1 MKTRFLSGIIAV
13 AFALNTIGVLPANAL
28 AVDSETYTY
37 EKDDYTVT
45 YTVGSEWE
53 NNRSIEVTIENTG
66 EESILNWALKYDV
79 GGEVNNL
86 WNSKIYESTEDYTI
100 IKNNGYN
107 YEIEPGSSANYGYIV
122 TGAETL
128 IPEDIELCSRR
139 IDVKS
144 GYDVDF
150 AVTNDWYT
158 GFNGEITVTNTSA
171 EPIEAWT
178 LTVVG
183 NYDITN
189 VWNAKLLSQNEHTY
203 EFANQLWTTPINPG
217 ESAVFGFTADKSAT
231 ENAAAENFCLT
242 AVVVGDTTLDD
253 VPAEEIDYELDS
265 DSDGLPDYYEDILG
279 TDKNNTDTDSDGL
292 SDGYE
297 VFYLG
302 TDPLKADSDDN
313 GVNDGEEDFDK
324 DGLTNAE
331 ESELGTNPNCADT
344 DGDGLN
350 DGAEKNTHRTDP
362 LKFDSDD
369 DGISDGDEIALGLDP
384 NSSSTDGTPDS
395 ERTFAQTI
403 DAESEVLSVI
413 NDDESVPFDV
423 SLEIEAAG
431 VAKNNLAAYISGYSA
446 VMRNDAVIG
455 AVPEFSYSNGLT
467 VESVTIKFELDD
479 SVVANTSGKYA
490 DNAELSGIRRLNIF
504 KYFDDIDM
512 LLPVETFCNENDNTV
527 YCITDSLGT
536 YCLMDMELWIE
547 SLTEE
552 NLSETEVNESN
563 AASAYSDEMIKA
575 EVKVS
580 NAASNAPDD
589 FTVVFVLDCRSEK
602 TASEFAL
609 MKEEILDVSRA
620 VFQRSPN
627 AKIYLMKQ
635 STSLTDGVNYSFVS
649 NGSKNYFNDYD
660 SIKTRIKSVLKRP
673 VLNAVLSD
681 AVEGVVTECNLS
693 KHTFVFSIF
702 DEENVLYRSKSG
714 YEALDKAIAYNV
726 DISVISNISDDK
738 KYGYAHDMYN
748 KTKGIY
754 ISDTVGYAEK
764 VLEHIYG
771 EAVSIP
777 DDDNGEYNII
787 LATGLRTVEL
797 DDTVTHIYADRN
809 KSEELQVD
817 TDKDGLTDYK
827 EINFG
832 CNLIKFENGI
842 VTLPT
847 YGACVDY
854 KAELTYVER
863 GLNRFGDVIISDKS
877 FLDYVYET
885 VRVLPIVS
893 DPTSEDGDGDTVPDD
908 VDIDPLVP
916 YLIVS
921 DCIYHTDITHS
932 VSKHALVNGYDE
944 SGIPVYVC
952 VNCCEMFID
961 PEYEDYEKLN
971 EQQFALVKSLQ
982 LCAYELEN
990 SNEVNSQETINSLIS
1005 IYSIIDKIRE
1015 TVVANNVTFYDYADD
1030 VYDENNKFVGR
1041 HYVSPKSKSIK
1052 DKNPYNLY
1060 VDIDITQITRD
1071 ELINRIY
1078 YDYNKEFLTTTL
1090 ITNSPIWWGIN
1101 LIYPTYCVYDSI
1113 KSQSYTIS
1121 DDLTNLGI
1129 AIVDNV
1135 VISSF
1140 LGIPYPLS
1148 ISNVIAVNNYI
1159 NKQGELNA
1167 IAQNKHIYHNMFY
1180 VIIKIQHPNKS
1191 VCFKNTIFF
1200 DGVKSSCLTQTWR
1213 DECEEVYISEKS
1225 NTFYINNN
1233 TDRQLI
1239 YTNYRVDF

>member
-1 MKTRFLSGIIAV
+1 MKIRFLSGIISAV
-13 AFALNTIGVLPANAL
+13 FVLNIVGILPVNAL
-28 AVDSETYTY
+28 AIDSETYVY
-37 EKDDYTVT
+37 EKEGYTVT
-45 YTVGSEWE
+45 YKVGSEWE

-79 GGEVNNL
+79 GGEVYNL
-86 WNSKIYESTEDYTI
+86 WNSEVYESAEDYTI

-107 YEIEPGSSANYGYIV
+107 YEIEAGQIADYGYIV
-122 TGAETL
+122 TGEETL
-128 IPEDIELCSRR
+128 IPDDIELCSHR

-144 GYDVDF
+144 GYTVDF
-150 AVTNDWYT
+150 NVTSDWYT
-158 GFNGEITVTNTSA
+158 GFNGEITINNTSD

-178 LTVVG
+178 LTVDG

-203 EFANQLWTTPINPG
+203 EFANQLWTTPIKPG
-217 ESAVFGFTADKSAT
+217 ESAAFGFTADKSAT
-231 ENAAAENFCLT
+231 LNAATENYRLT

-253 VPAEEIDYELDS
+253 IPAEEIDYELDS
-265 DSDGLPDYYEDILG
+265 DSDCLPDYYEDILG
-279 TDKNNTDTDSDGL
+279 TDKNNTDTDGDSL

-297 VFYLG
+297 VLYLG

-313 GVNDGEEDFDK
+313 GINDGNEDFDS

-331 ESELGTNPNCADT
+331 ESELGTDPNSADT

-350 DGAEKNTHRTDP
+350 DGAEKNVHGTDP
-362 LKFDSDD
+362 LKFDSDE
-369 DGISDGDEIALGLDP
+369 DGISDGDEITLGLNP
-384 NSSSTDGTPDS
+384 SSSSTDGTPDN
-395 ERTFAQTI
+395 ERTFAQTVG
-403 DAESEVLSVI
+403 AESEVLSVI

-423 SLEIEAAG
+423 SLEIRAAG
-431 VAKNNLAAYISGYSA
+431 VAENNLSAYISGYSA
-446 VMRNDAVIG
+446 VMQNDAVIG
-455 AVPEFSYSNGLT
+455 VIPEFSYSNGLT
-467 VESVTIKFELDD
+467 VEAVTIKFELDD
-479 SVVANTSGKYA
+479 SIINNTSGKYA

-702 DEENVLYRSKSG
+702 DEENVFYRSKSG

-748 KTKGIY
+748 KTTGIY
-754 ISDTVGYAEK
+754 ISDDAGYAEK

-787 LATGLRTVEL
+787 LATGLRTAEL
-797 DDTVTHIYADRN
+797 DDTVSHIYADRF
-809 KSEELQVD
+809 KSEAEQVD

-854 KAELTYVER
+854 KSELTYVER

-893 DPTSEDGDGDTVPDD
+893 DPTSEDGDGDGLLDGKALSLPISDTENNHNTKIIAPQDPNPLKTDGPDGVWRKHIEIQEKEVATEYNNKKYLASGNEWWKEAGTKIGAFVLRFSADDKEYAYHSDTTQWQELGGYNNIYDFVFKTATKNNMRREKFNFKTGTKCNDDFTVFDDNQKNDYEFIVWIWRGNYLNLGAGSEIGLYYRKTGSGGVSDHYKASKKLALPMTLELYNYNSSLKIDTIFAWAPEEPQWWITGFNPQYWGD
-908 VDIDPLVP
+908 VDVTKQVMIGSIDF
-916 YLIVS
+916 
-921 DCIYHTDITHS
+921 
-932 VSKHALVNGYDE
+932 
-944 SGIPVYVC
+944 SGH
-952 VNCCEMFID
+952 
-961 PEYEDYEKLN
+961 EKLY
-971 EQQFALVKSLQ
+971 EGFARMYS
-982 LCAYELEN
+982 EN
-990 SNEVNSQETINSLIS
+990 SDSH
-1005 IYSIIDKIRE
+1005 
-1015 TVVANNVTFYDYADD
+1015 
-1030 VYDENNKFVGR
+1030 KFV
-1041 HYVSPKSKSIK
+1041 IL
-1052 DKNPYNLY
+1052 D
-1060 VDIDITQITRD
+1060 D
-1071 ELINRIY
+1071 ERKLVWIC
-1078 YDYNKEFLTTTL
+1078 
-1090 ITNSPIWWGIN
+1090 W
-1101 LIYPTYCVYDSI
+1101 
-1113 KSQSYTIS
+1113 
-1121 DDLTNLGI
+1121 
-1129 AIVDNV
+1129 
-1135 VISSF
+1135 
-1140 LGIPYPLS
+1140 
-1148 ISNVIAVNNYI
+1148 
-1159 NKQGELNA
+1159 
-1167 IAQNKHIYHNMFY
+1167 
-1180 VIIKIQHPNKS
+1180 
-1191 VCFKNTIFF
+1191 
-1200 DGVKSSCLTQTWR
+1200 
-1213 DECEEVYISEKS
+1213 CEE
-1225 NTFYINNN
+1225 
-1233 TDRQLI
+1233 DLLR
-1239 YTNYRVDF
+1239 